1 MDKDYTKYTADQLLN
16 EDFFLL
22 SESHPTKENQFFW
35 QNLMTK
41 NKSLAAEIET
51 ARLFLNAIRANI
63 DKTLLPDNENKILWQ
78 QIEQKNQWTDK
89 KKRQKKLLLSVAGIA
104 ASICILLSLG
114 KYISYQPNKQETNY
128 LAIIEA
134 IPEPDSSS
142 QKVQLVLA
150 NNEKLTI
157 DGEESQLEY
166 KPGGTIN
173 VNSQKVEQTDRE
185 EQKTTFNQLIVPV
198 GKRSTITF
206 SDGTKIWVNSDS
218 KVIYPVTFSKEKREI
233 FVEGEIYLEVSKDE
247 KRPFFVKT
255 RQMDIKVL
263 GTQFN
268 VTAYE
273 NEKDM
278 QVVLVCGKVEVK
290 SGNKHKDILSPN
302 EMFRYDKEI
311 NKGTISH
318 VDIND
323 HVAWKDGYYQ
333 FKQQSLKVILKK
345 LSRYYG
351 VQLYCGEEASTVSC
365 SGKLDLKENLE
376 DVLISLKKAMP
387 IEIEKKHESIE
398 IKVKH

>member
-16 EDFFLL
+16 DDFFLL

-89 KKRQKKLLLSVAGIA
+89 KKRQKKLFLSVAGIA

-198 GKRSTITF
+198 G
-206 SDGTKIWVNSDS
+206 
-218 KVIYPVTFSKEKREI
+218 
-233 FVEGEIYLEVSKDE
+233 
-247 KRPFFVKT
+247 
-255 RQMDIKVL
+255 
-263 GTQFN
+263 
-268 VTAYE
+268 
-273 NEKDM
+273 
-278 QVVLVCGKVEVK
+278 
-290 SGNKHKDILSPN
+290 
-302 EMFRYDKEI
+302 
-311 NKGTISH
+311 
-318 VDIND
+318 
-323 HVAWKDGYYQ
+323 
-333 FKQQSLKVILKK
+333 
-345 LSRYYG
+345 
-351 VQLYCGEEASTVSC
+351 
-365 SGKLDLKENLE
+365 
-376 DVLISLKKAMP
+376 
-387 IEIEKKHESIE
+387 
-398 IKVKH
+398 

>member
-1 MDKDYTKYTADQLLN
+1 MNKNYTKYTTDQLLN
-16 EDFFLL
+16 DDFFLQ
-22 SESHPTKENQFFW
+22 SESHPTEENQLFW
-35 QNLMTK
+35 HTLITEHE
-41 NKSLAAEIET
+41 SLATEIET
-51 ARLFLNAIRANI
+51 ARLFLNAIRANV
-63 DKTLLPDNENKILWQ
+63 DQTLLPDNESNILWQ
-78 QIEQKNQWTDK
+78 QIEQKNRWADK
-89 KKRQKKLLLSVAGIA
+89 KRRQKKLFLFATGIA
-104 ASICILLSLG
+104 ASICFLLSLG
-114 KYISYQPNKQETNY
+114 KYITNQSNEQETNY

-134 IPEPDSSS
+134 VPEPDSTS
-142 QKVQLVLA
+142 QKVQLVLS

-166 KPGGTIN
+166 KGGAIN
-173 VNSQKVEQTDRE
+173 VNSRKVKQADKE
-185 EQKTTFNQLIVPV
+185 EQKTTFNQLIVPI
-198 GKRSTITF
+198 GKRSTITL

-218 KVIYPVTFSKEKREI
+218 KVIYPVTFPKEKREI
-233 FVEGEIYLEVSKDE
+233 FVEGEIYLEVCKDE
-247 KRPFFVKT
+247 KRPFLVKT

-278 QVVLVCGKVEVK
+278 QVVLVSGKVEVK
-290 SGNKHKDILSPN
+290 SGSKPRNVLSPN
-302 EMFRYDKEI
+302 EMFRYDKET
-311 NKGTISH
+311 NRGTISR

-333 FKQQSLKVILKK
+333 FRQQSLKVILKK

-351 VQLYCGEEASTVSC
+351 VQLYCGEEAGTVSC

-376 DVLISLKKAMP
+376 EVLISLKKAMP
-387 IEIEKKHESIE
+387 IEIEKKYESIE